1 MAGGNGHKSK
11 RGKGTRPKESR
22 HPRRKRCRACGY
34 DTRWLSVD
42 GMCWDCTVKSVKSKT
57 PIYLETQEEEPE
69 STDVGTASLSE

>member
-11 RGKGTRPKESR
+11 RGKGTRSKESR

-42 GMCWDCTVKSVKSKT
+42 GMCWDCTVKSVKSKM
-57 PIYLETQEEEPE
+57 PIFIESQEEESE
-69 STDVGTASLSE
+69 STETGTALFNE